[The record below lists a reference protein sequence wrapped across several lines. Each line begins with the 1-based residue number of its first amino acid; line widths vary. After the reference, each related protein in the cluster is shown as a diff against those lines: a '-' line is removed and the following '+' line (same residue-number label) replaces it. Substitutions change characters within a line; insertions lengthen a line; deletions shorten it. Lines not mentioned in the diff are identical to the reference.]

1 MSTTPRASTP
11 KTKEKP
17 TAGILPQQ
25 SGGAAAARAQLHADF
40 KRREREAEGELRFQL
55 YQQAMQLIAGG
66 ASQVQAARTLGIGQA
81 TLDRW
86 RRRVARGESLATRT
100 IIGRPS
106 LGARF
111 APVLTNAHRQ
121 EIARLIVSGGSVP
134 QAWRRFSRQPK
145 CPAALRKFLRGRKS
159 PPPSLLALIPLS
171 RRKATVIECGNL
183 TSITKREA

>member
-1 MSTTPRASTP
+1 MQPKPCSITP

-17 TAGILPQQ
+17 PAGILPQP
-25 SGGAAAARAQLHADF
+25 GGAAAARAQLHKDF
-40 KRREREAEGELRFQL
+40 KKREREAEGALRFQL
-55 YQQAMQLIAGG
+55 YQQAMQIIAGG
-66 ASQVQAARTLGIGQA
+66 ASQAQAARTLGIGQA

-106 LGARF
+106 IGAQF
-111 APVLTNAHRQ
+111 APLLTNAHRA
-121 EIARLIVSGGSVP
+121 EIARLVISGGSVA
-134 QAWRRFSRQPK
+134 QAWRSFARQPQ

-171 RRKATVIECGNL
+171 RHRATVIECGNL
-183 TSITKREA
+183 TFITKGAA